1 LFLKD
6 GEESRRSS
14 SRFLKEG
21 EPGVDM
27 SFVINREASTP
38 KEGVVAIGFSDKC
51 KGGREPTKTTRARGR
66 AARRWAPYQ
75 RGWHPGRRSE
85 PRRRPSCLGGYG
97 SFPEVEVLLGPS

>member
-1 LFLKD
+1 VQGLFPKD

-14 SRFLKEG
+14 YRVLDEG

-51 KGGREPTKTTRARGR
+51 
-66 AARRWAPYQ
+66 
-75 RGWHPGRRSE
+75 
-85 PRRRPSCLGGYG
+85 
-97 SFPEVEVLLGPS
+97 